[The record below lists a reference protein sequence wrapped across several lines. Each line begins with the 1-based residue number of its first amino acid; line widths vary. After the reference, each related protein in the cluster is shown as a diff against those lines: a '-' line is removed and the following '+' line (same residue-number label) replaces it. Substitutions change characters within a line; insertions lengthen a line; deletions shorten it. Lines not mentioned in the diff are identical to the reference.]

1 MTKLLQSDN
10 DKINKLRFITSLEL
24 NFMIYLQVNWINK
37 FNFVAKNPL
46 KKPRLSDLKCVVK
59 EV

>member
-46 KKPRLSDLKCVVK
+46 KKT
-59 EV
+59 